1 MAGRTICNMFNN
13 PPDEGSGRDEY
24 FSGQWPFGGKVML
37 WPRSVKDSEGNW
49 VAPPENQ
56 PQWQL
61 KWYPDDDSGG
71 SSGF

>member
-24 FSGQWPFGGKVML
+24 FSGQWAFGGKVML